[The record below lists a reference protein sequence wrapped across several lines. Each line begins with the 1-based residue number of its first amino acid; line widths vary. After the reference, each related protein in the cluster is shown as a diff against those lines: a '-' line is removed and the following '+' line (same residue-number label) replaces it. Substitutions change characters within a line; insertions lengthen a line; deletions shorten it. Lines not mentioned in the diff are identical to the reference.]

1 MSQQILINIRAEVQE
16 EIKKQ
21 AKELFGVE
29 IEDAGQFLR
38 EVKATQSKLDAYE
51 REDRN
56 GTLLHLP
63 VPLGAP
69 VFEVYD
75 KCNPGY
81 LDCPY
86 DGGYG
91 TSRCIDRK
99 CKAYYEET
107 EFDLTLLNYLGVTVF
122 LSEIDAQDAVE
133 RMNNK

>member
-1 MSQQILINIRAEVQE
+1 MSRCTEWRGDHAAVVDNHVNYIDLLARYEDE
-16 EIKKQ
+16 E
-21 AKELFGVE
+21 
-29 IEDAGQFLR
+29 EDGR
-38 EVKATQSKLDAYE
+38 
-51 REDRN
+51 
-56 GTLLHLP
+56 LLHLP

-69 VFEVYD
+69 VFVVYD

-91 TSRCIDRK
+91 TSRCTDRK
-99 CKAYYEET
+99 CKAYYKET